1 MRDSRR
7 HQADTRADDGVD
19 DAFPNHD
26 GGEARKPSLVQRRK
40 RSRIEITDST
50 VDSLS
55 GKGDGSE
62 NLPAGSTG
70 IFNAVGIDEVS
81 KKIRRKRVA
90 KIAICAAAAVAIVA
104 VAIAV
109 TVSGDST
116 EQAQEED
123 AEMAI
128 DSEYAGLGFVDLP
141 GFYGLTR
148 DEAEDLLGPSFALES
163 VEEEADLE
171 DPDITYTKYTYVDSD
186 ELGDEWGDDATRVEL
201 SIGDDLLVQGVGC
214 TVSMDRAG
222 IDFESF
228 DVLVETQ
235 DALQASL
242 DAAGISDV
250 SVTYLAPDPESYT
263 SYLDPLAEDPEVS
276 RYSTTFTGST
286 GYADLPGTW
295 SVTFAYDY
303 TVTDGDGVQS
313 VVSEPDRTISVSLE

>member
-1 MRDSRR
+1 MGDSRR
-7 HQADTRADDGVD
+7 HRGDTRTDDGVD
-19 DAFPNHD
+19 DAFPDRD
-26 GGEARKPSLVQRRK
+26 GGESRRPSLVQRRK

-62 NLPAGSTG
+62 SLPAGSTG

-81 KKIRRKRVA
+81 KKIRRKRLA
-90 KIAICAAAAVAIVA
+90 KIAICVVAAVAIVA

-109 TVSGDST
+109 TVSGGST
-116 EQAQEED
+116 EQGREED
-123 AEMAI
+123 SPTAI
-128 DSEYAGLGFVDLP
+128 DSEYAGLGFVDLA

-148 DEAEDLLGPSFALES
+148 DDAEDLLGASFALES

-201 SIGDDLLVQGVGC
+201 SIGDDLLVNGVGC

-222 IDFESF
+222 IDFEPF
-228 DVLVETQ
+228 DALVETQ

-263 SYLDPLAEDPEVS
+263 SYLDPAADDPEVS

-286 GYADLPGTW
+286 GYTDLPGTW
-295 SVTFAYDY
+295 TVTFTYDY
-303 TVTDGDGVQS
+303 SITDDEGNQS
-313 VVSEPDRTISVSLE
+313 VASEPDRTISVSLE